1 MTDKK
6 NFKLLQR
13 MFNAPHKAKTYLITK
28 VFVELVNG
36 IVKKKIQLIG
46 IRDGKNL
53 KLYVKNIKK
62 ETKVDTML

>member
-1 MTDKK
+1 MPHTRPR
-6 NFKLLQR
+6 QT
-13 MFNAPHKAKTYLITK
+13 FNNEGVCGAC
-28 VFVELVNG
+28 EWNE
-36 IVKKKIQLIG
+36 KKIQLIG